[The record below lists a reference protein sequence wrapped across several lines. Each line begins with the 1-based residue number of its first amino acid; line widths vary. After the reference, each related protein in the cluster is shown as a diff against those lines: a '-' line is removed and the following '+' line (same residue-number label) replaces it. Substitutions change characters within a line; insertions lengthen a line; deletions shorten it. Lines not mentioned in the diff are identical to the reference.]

1 MEKSSGVR
9 KMPLEKIHP
18 EYLIKTLTKNNNLIK
33 ERILYEWY
41 VYGTCW
47 VINVSIFPILL

>member
-1 MEKSSGVR
+1 MEKRSGVR
-9 KMPLEKIHP
+9 KMPLEKNHP